1 MLAKAFG
8 ATLMGIEAKVVEVEV
23 DISRG
28 LPAFNLVGLPETTVK
43 ESRERV
49 RAALKNSGYELP
61 PRKIVVNLAPADLR
75 KEGSGLD
82 LPIAIGLLAAMGL
95 LQKEGLEETLLVGE
109 LSLDGGL
116 KGIRGALSFALAAK
130 GAGFKRLLLPE
141 ENAREGALVEGIEV
155 IPLRHLNECVQILN
169 KKLVREPITM
179 HPEELFSQLPEY
191 QEDMAEIKGQ
201 EGAKRAL
208 EIAAAGGHNVL
219 MIGPPGTG
227 KTMLA
232 RRLPSILPPMNL
244 EEALEVTRI
253 WSVAGLLPPGQ
264 PLLTQRPFRSPHPS
278 ISDAGMI
285 GGGQIPKPGEVSLAH
300 NGVLFLDEFPEFK
313 RNVIEALRS
322 PLEDGKV
329 TLSRASFS
337 VTFPARFILV
347 VAMNPCPCGNLG
359 NPFKECRCSFLEVKN
374 YRSKI
379 SGPILDRIDL
389 HVEVPPLTPGELLED
404 KTVEPSERIRERVT
418 EARKIQLERFKN
430 DGILCNGHMGVRHIK
445 KYCVLTPLAKRT
457 LEEAL
462 KKLNFSVRAYHRVLK
477 VARTIADLAGSGI
490 IEENHILEAL
500 SYRSLDRQTF
510 PFT

>member
-8 ATLMGIEAKVVEVEV
+8 ATLVGIEAKVVEVEV
-23 DISRG
+23 DIGRG
-28 LPAFNLVGLPETTVK
+28 LPAFNLVGLPEATVK
-43 ESRERV
+43 ESKERV
-49 RAALKNSGYELP
+49 RTALKNSGYDLP
-61 PRKIVVNLAPADLR
+61 PRRIVVNLAPADLK
-75 KEGSGLD
+75 KEGAGLD
-82 LPIAIGLLAAMGL
+82 LPIAVGLLAAMGL
-95 LQKEGLEETLLVGE
+95 LQKGSLEGTLLAGE
-109 LSLDGGL
+109 LSLDGSL

-130 GAGFKRLLLPE
+130 EAGFKRLLLPE
-141 ENAREGALVEGIEV
+141 ENAKEGALIEGIEV
-155 IPLRHLNECVQILN
+155 LPLRHLTECVQILN
-169 KKLVREPITM
+169 GELVRAPITLRT
-179 HPEELFSQLPEY
+179 EEPFSNPHKY
-191 QEDMAEIKGQ
+191 QEDMSEIRGQ

-253 WSVAGLLPPGQ
+253 WSVAGLLPAGQ

-313 RNVIEALRS
+313 RNVIEALRG

-329 TLSRASFS
+329 TVSRASFS
-337 VTFPARFILV
+337 ATFPARFILV
-347 VAMNPCPCGNLG
+347 AAMNPCPCGNLG
-359 NPFKECRCSFLEVKN
+359 NPFKECHCSFLEIKH

-404 KTVEPSERIRERVT
+404 RPAETSEQIRERVT

-430 DGILCNGHMGVRHIK
+430 EGIICNGQMGVRQIK
-445 KYCVLTPLAKRT
+445 RYCVLVPSAKRT

-462 KKLNFSVRAYHRVLK
+462 KKLNFSARAYHRVLK
-477 VARTIADLAGSGI
+477 VARTIADLKGSELI
-490 IEENHILEAL
+490 NEDHVLEAL
-500 SYRSLDRQTF
+500 SYRSLDRQNL
-510 PFT
+510 PFV